1 MSYDKWDHYAFE
13 VILCMSL
20 KNCALFLGSSLLA
33 LSVTLPALA
42 ADKTP
47 MCLAVAE
54 GSSGQA
60 DVSAVRDK
68 YRSLADELGQ
78 AVGRPVKIK
87 VLNFN
92 VLLQTVRQGD
102 CEVVYTRTSYIAGW
116 ALRDQHYSLL
126 AANEG
131 NKEVV
136 FIARNGDR
144 YASIKDLRGK
154 RVAMPEPQSD
164 LTMVANAMLRDAG
177 MKPADLQVQNT
188 NLQEAII
195 FGVDQQLSDVGVL
208 TSNSK
213 AAKDWSKKGGTVAVR
228 SRTLPNWAFLA
239 APNVR
244 SEDADK
250 LRSALINLAKS
261 DSGKKA
267 LQEANLSALV
277 AAKPTDYLSVVQWVG
292 PPV

>member
-1 MSYDKWDHYAFE
+1 MKSGKW
-13 VILCMSL
+13 
-20 KNCALFLGSSLLA
+20 LGLAAWGAGLLA
-33 LSVTLPALA
+33 LGMTTSVQA

-47 MCLAVAE
+47 LCLAVAE

-60 DVSAVRDK
+60 DVTAVRDK
-68 YRSLADELGQ
+68 YRGLADELAQ
-78 AVGRPVKIK
+78 AVGRPVKVR

-92 VLLQTVRQGD
+92 VLLQTIKQGE
-102 CEVVYTRTSYIAGW
+102 CEIVYTRTSYIAGW
-116 ALRDQHYSLL
+116 AIRDQQYSLL

-131 NKEVV
+131 SKEVV
-136 FIARNGDR
+136 FISRGGDR
-144 YASIKDLRGK
+144 YASVKDLRGK

-177 MKPADLQVQNT
+177 MKPADLQVQST

-195 FGVDQQLSDVGVL
+195 FGVDNQLSDVGVL

-213 AAKDWSKKGGTVAVR
+213 AAKDWAKKGGAVGVK
-228 SRTLPNWAFLA
+228 SRTLPNWAFLG
-239 APNVR
+239 APSLRGEEAERVR
-244 SEDADK
+244 G
-250 LRSALINLAKS
+250 ALLGLAKS

-267 LQEANLSALV
+267 LQDANLSPLIPARP
-277 AAKPTDYLSVVQWVG
+277 ADYLAVVTWVG